1 MAGTG
6 RRARRSGEQRP
17 RLQRSGAA
25 RSVAPIRPQHPLY
38 TRFGLGELK
47 VSAPLAKRD
56 KADYGDP
63 AGDEHTQTALTQA
76 GRSIEARLAWHF

>member
-1 MAGTG
+1 VSND
-6 RRARRSGEQRP
+6 RAYSYLGPRALLRP
-17 RLQRSGAA
+17 SDHNTRIYA
-25 RSVAPIRPQHPLY
+25 
-38 TRFGLGELK
+38 RFGLGELK

-56 KADYGDP
+56 KADYSDP